1 MHDHSAMVSRH
12 LRLADQRL
20 ADQRLADQSLAD
32 QRQSLRLAKKAPVR
46 DDEHL
51 Q

>member
-12 LRLADQRL
+12 LRL

>member
-1 MHDHSAMVSRH
+1 MHDHSAVVGRY
-12 LRLADQRL
+12 L
-20 ADQRLADQSLAD
+20 RLADQSLAN
-32 QRQSLRLAKKAPVR
+32 QRHSLRLAKKAPVR